1 MEDKKDK
8 TKNKKKNIREE
19 IVKRINQIDDEK
31 FLKVVLSVVKN
42 YKNK

>member
-1 MEDKKDK
+1 MDDKKDK